1 MISILP
7 LYNIRKNK
15 WTVHLNTKGK
25 MIQCLEENIGRHL
38 HDLEVGQRSLAGHK
52 ICISKEK
59 LTVLVKVGNFSD
71 IKVRPLALQ
80 KTS

>member
-7 LYNIRKNK
+7 LHHIRKNK
-15 WTVHLNTKGK
+15 WMVHLNTKGK

-38 HDLEVGQRSLAGHK
+38 HDLEVGQRSLTGHR
-52 ICISKEK
+52 IYISKKK
-59 LTVLVKVGNFSD
+59 LTMLAKVGNFSD
-71 IKVRPLALQ
+71 IKVKPLALQ

>member
-1 MISILP
+1 MGKTES
-7 LYNIRKNK
+7 
-15 WTVHLNTKGK
+15 WFHLTLCAKINTKV
-25 MIQCLEENIGRHL
+25 LEENIGRHL

-59 LTVLVKVGNFSD
+59 LTVLVKVANFSD